1 MPTKAELL
9 QELLNSMKDP
19 LAEETQNVTGI
30 IYGDNGGGKTVTAVK
45 LAQAI
50 VGFHGGNKNDPA
62 NPDIIFVDAVNAWRS
77 LKNHRNILQGVKRI
91 PYAGKE
97 QLETIVEAIQWRPD
111 GFKNAK
117 VIILD
122 EMSSMTDRDGDTVLA
137 ARSRADASKDP
148 DVLTQPDMGATTERM
163 RRVVINL
170 LRQDISIIFVAHMR
184 EDEDKAKGYKII
196 RPRFMPKFSGTIREG
211 LDFVAFMSAVE
222 DGREGETI
230 KYRRQLQVH
239 PTKTIVAKT
248 RVGGLN
254 LTESPDS
261 FVSGVIKWLKGDA
274 GDSTVD
280 TVIDDVV
287 PDVNETDESDDF
299 VGVSVSD

>member
-1 MPTKAELL
+1 MPTKQELL

-30 IYGDNGGGKTVTAVK
+30 IYGDNGGGKTVTAMK

-50 VGFHGGNKNDPA
+50 VDFHGRKNDPA

-77 LKNHRNILQGVKRI
+77 LKNHSTILQGVKRI

-137 ARSRADASKDP
+137 ARAKADASKDP

-184 EDEDKAKGYKII
+184 EDEDKAKGYKVI

-239 PTKTIVAKT
+239 PTRTIVAKT

-287 PDVNETDESDDF
+287 PNVSESDESDDF